1 MKNILKNKTFLIT
14 GGTGSFGSQMVR
26 YLIKS
31 NIKKIIIFSRDEKK
45 QEELRNF
52 YNSKKLEFCIGD
64 VRNFNSIDDA
74 TKNVDYI
81 FHAAALKQ
89 VPSCEFYPLEAIN
102 TNTIGA
108 NNVMRAANKNQV
120 KKCIIL
126 STDKAVYPINAMGMT
141 KALSEKLMRA
151 NSRIFIGGKTIFC
164 ATRYGNVAASRGSV
178 IPLFIDQVK
187 NNKPITITDKDMTRF
202 LMTLDDSVSLVLS
215 SLRSAKT
222 GDIFV
227 QKTNACRIID
237 LADAVREYFGKPKS
251 LIKIIGTRHGEKKH
265 ETLVSKEEIVI
276 AKEYKNYFQIP
287 NDERDLNYNNYFS
300 KGNIKKSNIK
310 DYSSNNTKLLS
321 KSEILD
327 FLKKKVIKQLS

>member
-1 MKNILKNKTFLIT
+1 MKSILKNKTFLIT
-14 GGTGSFGSQMVR
+14 GGTGSFGSQMVK

-31 NIKKIIIFSRDEKK
+31 SIKKIIIFSRDEKK
-45 QEELRNF
+45 QEELRNI

-89 VPSCEFYPLEAIN
+89 VPSCEFYPMEAIN

-108 NNVMRAANKNQV
+108 NNVMRAANKNEV

-237 LADAVREYFGKPKS
+237 LAEAIREYFEKPKS

-265 ETLVSKEEIVI
+265 ETLVSKEEIVV

-300 KGNIKKSNIK
+300 KGNIKKSKVK
-310 DYSSNNTKLLS
+310 DYSSDNIKLLS
-321 KSEILD
+321 KSQILD
-327 FLKKKVIKQLS
+327 FLKKKVIKELS